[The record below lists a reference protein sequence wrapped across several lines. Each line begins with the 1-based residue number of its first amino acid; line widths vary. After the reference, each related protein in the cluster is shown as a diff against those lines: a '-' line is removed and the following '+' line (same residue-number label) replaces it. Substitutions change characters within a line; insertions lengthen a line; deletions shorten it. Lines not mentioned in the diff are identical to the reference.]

1 MARRTKPDEV
11 DPGDRDDDY
20 EPSPEIE
27 EFLDWL
33 VVERGR
39 ATNTIDAY
47 RRDLHGYDRWLQ
59 HREIGPQTV
68 GVADIERFVAERAAA
83 GAAKSSMA
91 RQFSS
96 IRMLHRFMVEEGFRA
111 DDPASLS
118 EGVSRPAGIPKPLS
132 EDEVSSLIATVVGI
146 EPRDLRDRALLEFLY
161 ATGARV
167 SEVCGLNLADL
178 DMESSLVRLFG
189 KGAKERVVPFG
200 SVAHAAL
207 EQWLAVGRPGME
219 PVRWRSREDANA
231 VFLGGRGTRLSR
243 QVAFQVVRDAALR
256 AGIERDVSPHALRH
270 TCATHLL
277 DHGADLRVVQ
287 EMLGHASI
295 TTTQVYTRVS
305 QERLWQVYA
314 ESHPRARRARSSSPT
329 EPT

>member
-1 MARRTKPDEV
+1 MTRPTHATEETDDE
-11 DPGDRDDDY
+11 R
-20 EPSPEIE
+20 EPSAEIG

-39 ATNTIDAY
+39 AANTIDAY
-47 RRDLHGYDRWLQ
+47 RRDLEQYDAWLAQ
-59 HREIGPQTV
+59 EGTDLDSATV
-68 GVADIERFVAERAAA
+68 SDIERFVAGRAAS
-83 GAAKSSMA
+83 GAAKSSVA

-96 IRMLHRFMVEEGFRA
+96 IRMLHRFMVEEGFRR
-111 DDPASLS
+111 DDPAGLA
-118 EGVSRPAGIPKPLS
+118 EGVSKPAGIPKPLS
-132 EDEVSSLIATVVGI
+132 EDEVTALIASVSGD

-178 DMESSLVRLFG
+178 DMEASLVRLFG

-200 SVAHAAL
+200 SVAHAAI
-207 EQWLAVGRPGME
+207 EAWLSSGRVSME
-219 PVRWRSREDANA
+219 PLRWRKKDDSYA

-243 QVAFQVVRDAALR
+243 QVAFQVVRDAGQR
-256 AGIERDVSPHALRH
+256 AGIDREVSPHALRH

-277 DHGADLRVVQ
+277 DHGADLRIVQ

-305 QERLWQVYA
+305 QERLWQVYSEA
-314 ESHPRARRARSSSPT
+314 HPRARRKKAS
-329 EPT
+329 

>member
-1 MARRTKPDEV
+1 MTARGHDDTRELVEGDDEYV
-11 DPGDRDDDY
+11 
-20 EPSPEIE
+20 PSAEIG

-39 ATNTIDAY
+39 AANTIEAY
-47 RRDLHGYDRWLQ
+47 RRDLESYDVWLMSNG
-59 HREIGPQTV
+59 RDLMSAVV
-68 GVADIERFVAERAAA
+68 GDVERFVTERTAA
-83 GAAKSSMA
+83 GAAKSSLA

-96 IRMLHRFMVEEGFRA
+96 IRMLHRYMVEEGYRR
-111 DDPASLS
+111 DDPAALA
-118 EGVSRPAGIPKPLS
+118 EGVSKPAGIPKPLT
-132 EDEVSSLIATVVGI
+132 EEEVGALIGGVMGD

-167 SEVCGLNLADL
+167 SEVCGLNLNDL
-178 DMESSLVRLFG
+178 DMDASLVRLFG
-189 KGAKERVVPFG
+189 KGSKERVVPFG

-207 EQWLAVGRPGME
+207 ERWIAMGRPAME
-219 PVRWRSREDANA
+219 PLRWRKKDDSNA

-243 QVAFQVVRDAALR
+243 QVAFQVVRDAAQR
-256 AGIERDVSPHALRH
+256 AGIEREVSPHALRH

-277 DHGADLRVVQ
+277 DHGADLRIVQ

-314 ESHPRARRARSSSPT
+314 AAHPRARKSKRQQ
-329 EPT
+329 

>member
-1 MARRTKPDEV
+1 MGRGIDVTEE
-11 DPGDRDDDY
+11 Y
-20 EPSPEIE
+20 EPSAEIGD
-27 EFLDWL
+27 FLDWL

-39 ATNTIDAY
+39 SANTIDAY
-47 RRDLHGYDRWLQ
+47 RRDLEQYDAWL
-59 HREIGPQTV
+59 RSRGSGLEDV
-68 GVADIERFVAERAAA
+68 SVSDIEHFLAERTRG

-96 IRMLHRFMVEEGFRA
+96 IRMLHRFMVEEGFRS
-111 DDPASLS
+111 DDPAGLA
-118 EGVSRPAGIPKPLS
+118 EGVSKPAGIPKPLS
-132 EDEVSSLIATVVGI
+132 EEEVSSLISSVSGD
-146 EPRDLRDRALLEFLY
+146 EPRNLRDRALLEFLY

-178 DMESSLVRLFG
+178 DMEASLVRLFG

-207 EQWLAVGRPGME
+207 ENWIANGRPGME
-219 PVRWRSREDANA
+219 PVRWRRRDDSLA

-243 QVAFQVVRDAALR
+243 QVAFQVVRDAGER
-256 AGIERDVSPHALRH
+256 AGIDREVSPHALRH

-277 DHGADLRVVQ
+277 DHGADLRIVQ

-314 ESHPRARRARSSSPT
+314 EAHPRARKGKGRS
-329 EPT
+329 

>member
-1 MARRTKPDEV
+1 MGCAVGRGIEV
-11 DPGDRDDDY
+11 TEEY
-20 EPSPEIE
+20 EPSTEIG

-39 ATNTIDAY
+39 SSNTIDAY
-47 RRDLHGYDRWLQ
+47 RRDLEQYDAWLQ
-59 HREIGPQTV
+59 SRGSGLDDV
-68 GVADIERFVAERAAA
+68 SVSDIEHFLAERTRG

-96 IRMLHRFMVEEGFRA
+96 IRMLHRFMVEEGFRR
-111 DDPASLS
+111 DDPAGLA
-118 EGVSRPAGIPKPLS
+118 EGVSKPAGIPKPLS
-132 EDEVSSLIATVVGI
+132 EDEVSSLIASVSGD
-146 EPRDLRDRALLEFLY
+146 EPRNLRDRALLEFLY

-178 DMESSLVRLFG
+178 DMDASLVRLFG

-207 EQWLAVGRPGME
+207 ENWIVNGRPVME
-219 PVRWRSREDANA
+219 PTRWRRRDDSLA

-243 QVAFQVVRDAALR
+243 QVAFQVVRDAGER
-256 AGIERDVSPHALRH
+256 AGIDREVSPHALRH

-277 DHGADLRVVQ
+277 DHGADLRIVQ

-314 ESHPRARRARSSSPT
+314 EAHPRARKSRGRT
-329 EPT
+329 

>member
-1 MARRTKPDEV
+1 MLTSEV
-11 DPGDRDDDY
+11 
-20 EPSPEIE
+20 E

-39 ATNTIDAY
+39 AANTIDAY
-47 RRDLHGYDRWLQ
+47 RRDLVQYVEWL
-59 HREIGPQTV
+59 HAAGTDPARVSV
-68 GVADIERFVAERAAA
+68 GEIERFLAERTAA

-96 IRMLHRFMVEEGFRA
+96 IRMLHRFMVEEGLRR
-111 DDPASLS
+111 DDPAGLA
-118 EGVSRPAGIPKPLS
+118 EGVSKPAGIPKPLS
-132 EDEVSSLIATVVGI
+132 EEEVSSLIASVSGD
-146 EPRDLRDRALLEFLY
+146 EPRDFRDRAILEFLY

-178 DMESSLVRLFG
+178 DMEASLVRLFG
-189 KGAKERVVPFG
+189 KGSKERVVPFG
-200 SVAHAAL
+200 SVAHQAMEA
-207 EQWLAVGRPGME
+207 WLSSGRSAME
-219 PVRWRSREDANA
+219 PLRWRKKDDSYA

-243 QVAFQVVRDAALR
+243 QVAFQVVRDAGVR
-256 AGIERDVSPHALRH
+256 AGIEREVSPHALRH

-277 DHGADLRVVQ
+277 DHGADLRIVQ

-314 ESHPRARRARSSSPT
+314 EAHPRARRTGKPK
-329 EPT
+329 

>member
-1 MARRTKPDEV
+1 MASSSETSPEIT
-11 DPGDRDDDY
+11 
-20 EPSPEIE
+20 SPEIE

-39 ATNTIDAY
+39 ANNTIDAY
-47 RRDLHGYDRWLQ
+47 RRDLAQYDAWLRSQ
-59 HREIGPQTV
+59 GVDPGEAS
-68 GVADIERFVAERAAA
+68 VADIERFLAERSAS

-91 RQFSS
+91 RQFSA
-96 IRMLHRFMVEEGFRA
+96 IRMLHRFMVEEGFRR
-111 DDPASLS
+111 DDPAGLA
-118 EGVSRPAGIPKPLS
+118 EGVSKPAGIPKPLS
-132 EDEVSSLIATVVGI
+132 EDEVTSLIASVSGD

-178 DMESSLVRLFG
+178 DMEVSLVRLFG
-189 KGAKERVVPFG
+189 KGSKERVVPFG
-200 SVAHAAL
+200 SVAHQAL
-207 EQWLAVGRPGME
+207 ESWLSSGRFAME
-219 PVRWRSREDANA
+219 PLRWRMKDDSYA

-243 QVAFQVVRDAALR
+243 QVAFQVVRDAGLR
-256 AGIERDVSPHALRH
+256 AGIDREVSPHALRH

-277 DHGADLRVVQ
+277 DHGADLRIVQ

-305 QERLWQVYA
+305 QERLWQVYTEA
-314 ESHPRARRARSSSPT
+314 HPRARRTKKS
-329 EPT
+329 E

>member
-1 MARRTKPDEV
+1 MARQTPATEETDDEH
-11 DPGDRDDDY
+11 
-20 EPSPEIE
+20 EPSAEIG

-39 ATNTIDAY
+39 AANTIDAY
-47 RRDLHGYDRWLQ
+47 RRDLEQYDAWLAQ
-59 HREIGPQTV
+59 EGTDLDAATV
-68 GVADIERFVAERAAA
+68 SDIERFVAGRAAS
-83 GAAKSSMA
+83 GAAKSSVA

-96 IRMLHRFMVEEGFRA
+96 IRMLHRFMVEEGFRR
-111 DDPASLS
+111 DDPAGLA
-118 EGVSRPAGIPKPLS
+118 EGVSKPAGIPKPLS
-132 EDEVSSLIATVVGI
+132 EDEVTALIASVSGN

-178 DMESSLVRLFG
+178 DMEASLVRLFG

-200 SVAHAAL
+200 SVAHAAI
-207 EQWLAVGRPGME
+207 EAWLSSGRVSME
-219 PVRWRSREDANA
+219 PLRWRKKDDSYA

-243 QVAFQVVRDAALR
+243 QVAFQVVRDAGQR
-256 AGIERDVSPHALRH
+256 AGIDREVSPHALRH

-277 DHGADLRVVQ
+277 DHGADLRIVQ

-305 QERLWQVYA
+305 QERLWQVYSEA
-314 ESHPRARRARSSSPT
+314 HPRARRKKAS
-329 EPT
+329 